1 VAMPGMAMVVP
12 VIVTMVVRMIVRMIV
27 MMMVVVM
34 SHGALR
40 RINSGWFLCR
50 DYSAG
55 E

>member
-1 VAMPGMAMVVP
+1 MIRRVAMPGMAVRVGMIMAMV
-12 VIVTMVVRMIVRMIV
+12 VRMIV

-34 SHGALR
+34 GHGALR
-40 RINSGWFLCR
+40 QINSGWFLCR